1 MVTGRAVL
9 EGLGDGDEAAE
20 DAEAGRTEALDD
32 KVAVDD
38 ISVVAAPTTAVRE
51 GIVAVDADGEGAAI
65 DCTGGAELTAAGG
78 AGAGAPPWLPPTVAK
93 RSVCAPFMN
102 PYLPLS
108 TGRQFCVF
116 WADLGLT
123 EWRVIS
129 ALGVVVAPGEKSART
144 IRICSGQLTPSGT
157 SSGAALRRWYSWKCR
172 LASRTCS
179 QCGLDSA

>member
-1 MVTGRAVL
+1 LPDFPVVTGRAVL
-9 EGLGDGDEAAE
+9 EGLDEGDEAAE
-20 DAEAGRTEALDD
+20 DAEAGRTEAIDD

-51 GIVAVDADGEGAAI
+51 GIVAVDVDADGEGGAT

-78 AGAGAPPWLPPTVAK
+78 AGAGTPPWLPPTAAK
-93 RSVCAPFMN
+93 RSVWAPFMK

-108 TGRQFCVF
+108 TGRQICVF

-129 ALGVVVAPGEKSART
+129 ALRVVVAPAEESAYVKDTRGNQ
-144 IRICSGQLTPSGT
+144 RTPSGT
-157 SSGAALRRWYSWKCR
+157 SNGAALRRWYS
-172 LASRTCS
+172 SMYH
-179 QCGLDSA
+179 